1 MPAKAKA
8 KASAKKA
15 TKQEQVTKEIE
26 VKEPEKP
33 EVVKDVEEGTAE
45 PSPKKKS
52 NAKGKH

>member
-33 EVVKDVEEGTAE
+33 EVVKDIEEGTAE